1 VEDPPYLKTE
11 REKIRGFHVDYVG
24 LGLIAL
30 GIACLQL
37 VLDKGQEEDWF
48 SSTWITLVLALAIT
62 LLVSWVIW
70 EWRHPAPIV
79 DIKLFKRKN
88 FATAMFFTFILGIVL
103 FGTTVVIPQFL
114 QTLLGYPAVKAG
126 EALAGGGFVM
136 LLLMPVAGAL
146 VSRMD
151 PRLMMACG
159 FASIAWSL
167 NYMAMHLSLG
177 MDFGTAFL
185 LRTFQTI
192 GLPFIFLPSNTLA
205 YLGVPREK
213 NNQVSG
219 MNAFVR
225 NVGGSIGIALITTF
239 LTRQA
244 QKHQN
249 FLAAHTTPGSPAFEN
264 LMHSFTAQYQHGGA
278 SLPDAT
284 LRAKAQVY
292 GMVQAQ
298 ATTLAYID
306 IVRYMILMILVL
318 IPFVFIMTRPKRA
331 PGAEAMAVH

>member
-1 VEDPPYLKTE
+1 
-11 REKIRGFHVDYVG
+11 
-24 LGLIAL
+24 LIAL

-48 SSTWITLVLALAIT
+48 ASAWITIVLVLGIG
-62 LLVSWVIW
+62 LLIGWAIW

-79 DIKLFKRKN
+79 DIKLFKRRN
-88 FATAMFFTFILGIVL
+88 FATAMFFTFVLGIVL
-103 FGTTVVIPQFL
+103 YGTTVVIPQFL
-114 QTLLGYPAVKAG
+114 QNLLGYPAIRAG

-136 LLLMPVAGAL
+136 LVMMPVAGAL

-159 FASIAWSL
+159 FAGIALAL
-167 NYMAMHLSLG
+167 NYMATHLNLE
-177 MDFGTAFL
+177 MDFGTAAM
-185 LRTFQTI
+185 LRTYQTI

-205 YLGVPREK
+205 YVGIPREK

-225 NVGGSIGIALITTF
+225 NIGGSIGIAMITTF
-239 LTRQA
+239 ITRQS
-244 QKHQN
+244 QKHQS
-249 FLAAHTTPGSPAFEN
+249 FLAAHTTPGSGPFER
-264 LMHSFTAQYQHGGA
+264 LMGALTARFQQGGA

-284 LRAKAQVY
+284 SQAHAQVY
-292 GMVQAQ
+292 RIIQGQ

-306 IVRYMILMILVL
+306 VVRFLIIMIAIL
-318 IPFVFIMTRPKRA
+318 IPLVFIMRRPRVA
-331 PGAEAMAVH
+331 ADEPVPMH